1 MCVLLLSTRVLSKL
15 KLATS
20 LLLPKM
26 NSSESHAESD
36 LIDVGEILSEISVPN
51 IDMDALGVS
60 PNSRTPQSKDI
71 FAEEKRKAWDKSVEA
86 RCDFTYRLRLTRR
99 SNVNFV
105 SIWQKSL
112 YGRTLTE
119 IKADDNMV
127 QFFADSIVPV
137 IKEMLGYNLPNG
149 DWAVVTTPKRRHL
162 TKNFATRISEVIA
175 QQLGIPF
182 YEDVASC
189 RSKQRMNAVFTL
201 NILPKEANLIVFDD
215 FVTTG
220 QTLASMRRLL
230 EEHNKNLVFFTGI
243 NNKL

>member
-1 MCVLLLSTRVLSKL
+1 
-15 KLATS
+15 
-20 LLLPKM
+20 M

-119 IKADDNMV
+119 IKADDDMV

-182 YEDVASC
+182 YEDVVFC

-201 NILPKEANLIVFDD
+201 NVLPKEANLIVFDD

-230 EEHNKNLVFFTGI
+230 EEHGKNLVFFTGI

>member
-1 MCVLLLSTRVLSKL
+1 
-15 KLATS
+15 
-20 LLLPKM
+20 M

-36 LIDVGEILSEISVPN
+36 LIDVGEILSEISVLN

-119 IKADDNMV
+119 IKADDDMV

-201 NILPKEANLIVFDD
+201 NVLPKEANLIVFDD

-230 EEHNKNLVFFTGI
+230 EEHGKNLVFFTGI

>member
-1 MCVLLLSTRVLSKL
+1 
-15 KLATS
+15 
-20 LLLPKM
+20 
-26 NSSESHAESD
+26 
-36 LIDVGEILSEISVPN
+36 
-51 IDMDALGVS
+51 
-60 PNSRTPQSKDI
+60 
-71 FAEEKRKAWDKSVEA
+71 
-86 RCDFTYRLRLTRR
+86 
-99 SNVNFV
+99 
-105 SIWQKSL
+105 
-112 YGRTLTE
+112 
-119 IKADDNMV
+119 MV

-162 TKNFATRISEVIA
+162 TKNFATHISEVIA
-175 QQLGIPF
+175 RQLGIPF

-201 NILPKEANLIVFDD
+201 NVLPKEANLIVFDD

-230 EEHNKNLVFFTGI
+230 EEHGKNLVFFTGI

>member
-1 MCVLLLSTRVLSKL
+1 
-15 KLATS
+15 
-20 LLLPKM
+20 M

-119 IKADDNMV
+119 IKADDDMV

-137 IKEMLGYNLPNG
+137 INEMLGYNLPNG

-201 NILPKEANLIVFDD
+201 NVLPKEANLIVFDD

-230 EEHNKNLVFFTGI
+230 EEHGKNLVFFTGI

>member
-1 MCVLLLSTRVLSKL
+1 MDNG
-15 KLATS
+15 A
-20 LLLPKM
+20 
-26 NSSESHAESD
+26 D
-36 LIDVGEILSEISVPN
+36 LIDLNEILTDIVVPKIEVGSVSVSESKP
-51 IDMDALGVS
+51 S
-60 PNSRTPQSKDI
+60 QKDI

-119 IKADDNMV
+119 IKADDMV

-201 NILPKEANLIVFDD
+201 NVLPKEANLIVFDD
-215 FVTTG
+215 FVTTV

-230 EEHNKNLVFFTGI
+230 EEHGKNLVFFTGI

>member
-1 MCVLLLSTRVLSKL
+1 MDNG
-15 KLATS
+15 A
-20 LLLPKM
+20 
-26 NSSESHAESD
+26 D
-36 LIDVGEILSEISVPN
+36 LIDLNEILTDIVVPEIEVGSVSVTESKP
-51 IDMDALGVS
+51 S
-60 PNSRTPQSKDI
+60 QKDI

-99 SNVNFV
+99 SNVNFI

-162 TKNFATRISEVIA
+162 TKNFATRISEEIA
-175 QQLGIPF
+175 RQLGIPF

-201 NILPKEANLIVFDD
+201 NVLPKEANLIVFDD

-230 EEHNKNLVFFTGI
+230 EQHGKNLVFFNGI

>member
-1 MCVLLLSTRVLSKL
+1 
-15 KLATS
+15 
-20 LLLPKM
+20 M

-51 IDMDALGVS
+51 IYMDALGVS

-119 IKADDNMV
+119 IKADDDMV

-175 QQLGIPF
+175 RQLGIPF
-182 YEDVASC
+182 YEDVAFC
-189 RSKQRMNAVFTL
+189 HSKHRMNAVFTL
-201 NILPKEANLIVFDD
+201 NVLPKEANLIVFDD